1 MDTRE
6 RARRY
11 AQHDGAAPTWYEARA
26 LTRPAWPALDG
37 DVRADVCVIGGGY
50 TGLSCALHLAERGYD
65 TLLLEAR
72 RIGNGASGR
81 NGGQLGSGH
90 RRDQSAL
97 ERELGAGQA
106 RLLWSL
112 AEDAKALVRARIAR
126 HGIACDLKPG
136 IAIAAHRPRYA
147 RALAREA
154 ERLREIYGYGEIDVL
169 DRAGMRA
176 EVDSEDFC
184 GGLLDRGAGHLHPL
198 DYALGL
204 ARAAAD
210 AGVDIREGTPV
221 TGLAPGAPCRVRAG
235 PHTVSADAV
244 VLACNGYLDALDP
257 GIGGGVMPINNFI
270 LATEPL
276 GEERARALIPRD
288 VAVVDTRFVV
298 NYFRLSAD
306 RRPLRRRREGEH
318 APPGRSRPPRA
329 ALHAAHL
336 PAARRC
342 ARRPCLGRHSRHH
355 LDEDAEHRQAAGR
368 ALLRARLFGPRRG
381 ARDAWRRAGGRGD
394 LRHARAL
401 RRLRPA
407 AAPAVPRRRAPALAD
422 ARARARL
429 RRAARPAVRGAGQA
443 DCCTSRS
450 RTTMARLLM
459 RLAAMTPKAT
469 IPTSTVETALIS
481 GVTPRRTW
489 E

>member
-1 MDTRE
+1 MGTRE

-11 AQHDGAAPTWYEARA
+11 AQHDGAAPTWYEASARA
-26 LTRPAWPALDG
+26 RPAWPALDG
-37 DVRADVCVIGGGY
+37 DARADVCVIGGGY

-90 RRDQSAL
+90 RRDQSTL
-97 ERELGAGQA
+97 ERELGAEPA

-112 AEDAKALVRARIAR
+112 AEEAKALVSARIAR

-136 IAIAAHRPRYA
+136 IAIAAHRRRYA
-147 RALAREA
+147 RELAREA
-154 ERLREIYGYGEIDVL
+154 ARLRDVYGYGEIDVL

-221 TGLAPGAPCRVRAG
+221 TGLVPGAPCRVRAG

-257 GIGGGVMPINNFI
+257 GIGGDVMPINNFI

-306 RRPLRRRREGEH
+306 RRLLFGGGEK
-318 APPGRSRPPRA
+318 ASTR
-329 ALHAAHL
+329 L
-336 PAARRC
+336 PADPGPLVRRC
-342 ARRPCLGRHSRHH
+342 MLRIFPQLAGVRIDHAWGGTLAITWTRMPSIGRLPGGLYFAQGYSGHGVALATLGGALVAEAICGTLERFDVFARLPHRPFPG
-355 LDEDAEHRQAAGR
+355 G
-368 ALLRARLFGPRRG
+368 ALLRWPTLALALAYG
-381 ARDAWRRAGGRGD
+381 
-394 LRHARAL
+394 AL
-401 RRLRPA
+401 RDRL
-407 AAPAVPRRRAPALAD
+407 
-422 ARARARL
+422 
-429 RRAARPAVRGAGQA
+429 
-443 DCCTSRS
+443 
-450 RTTMARLLM
+450 
-459 RLAAMTPKAT
+459 
-469 IPTSTVETALIS
+469 
-481 GVTPRRTW
+481 
-489 E
+489 